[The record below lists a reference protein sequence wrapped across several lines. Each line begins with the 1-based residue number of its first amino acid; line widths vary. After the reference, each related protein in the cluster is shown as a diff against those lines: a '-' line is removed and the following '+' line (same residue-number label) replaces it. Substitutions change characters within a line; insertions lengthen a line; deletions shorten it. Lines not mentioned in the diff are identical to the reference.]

1 MDTEFK
7 SDLREVEA
15 RLARGHRELETS
27 LEAEIK
33 RNGTKLE
40 DMDDRYARSEEALRR
55 AEERIGEVQEEVRLL
70 LQLSYLR
77 FLQPGGVE
85 KFRPNTHKRVVLD

>member
-1 MDTEFK
+1 METAFS
-7 SDLREVEA
+7 SDLKEVEI

-27 LEAEIK
+27 LESEIR

-55 AEERIGEVQEEVRLL
+55 AEERIGEVQEEVSLISSV
-70 LQLSYLR
+70 QL
-77 FLQPGGVE
+77 F
-85 KFRPNTHKRVVLD
+85 